1 MRASSYEMTHT
12 LVAHGAWVEQVCRKN
27 WTAMHE
33 AAKVGNVD
41 ILMLLLRN
49 GGWVNH
55 KDVTGVTPLAVAAE
69 HGHFHIT
76 EILLNCGQSE
86 DSFTAGLEA
95 VESVNWSPFSGV
107 QRSNLL
113 LFLHSLLPSGSRVN
127 SQACNGESVLLDA
140 AGSGNTACIQLL
152 LDNGADPNLP
162 SITGHLPIHK
172 AAYAGHYE

>member
-1 MRASSYEMTHT
+1 MTHT
-12 LVAHGAWVEQVCRKN
+12 LVARGAWVEQVCRKK
-27 WTAMHE
+27 WTATHE
-33 AAKVGNVD
+33 AAKVGNAD

-49 GGWVNH
+49 GGRVNH

-76 EILLNCGQSE
+76 EILLNCGRCQ
-86 DSFTAGLEA
+86 TYKTITYGLC
-95 VESVNWSPFSGV
+95 VFFVLNP
-107 QRSNLL
+107 
-113 LFLHSLLPSGSRVN
+113 LPSSCRPASGSRVN

-152 LDNGADPNLP
+152 LDNGANPNLP

>member
-1 MRASSYEMTHT
+1 MRTGSYAMTHT
-12 LVAHGAWVEQVCRKN
+12 LVAYGAWVEQVCPKK

-49 GGWVNH
+49 GGRVNH
-55 KDVTGVTPLAVAAE
+55 KDVTGVTALAVAAE
-69 HGHFHIT
+69 HGHFHMT

-86 DSFTAGLEA
+86 DSFTAGSEA
-95 VESVNWSPFSGV
+95 EYQIS
-107 QRSNLL
+107 QRTNLL
-113 LFLHSLLPSGSRVN
+113 LFLPSLSCSGSRVN

-140 AGSGNTACIQLL
+140 AGSGNAACIRLL

-162 SITGHLPIHK
+162 SISGHLPIHK
-172 AAYAGHYE
+172 AAYTGHYE